1 MQIKKKEVKEKIY
14 NNAIKIFKAKG
25 YKKTTMKEIS
35 EKSKVPIGNIYIYY
49 KNKADLF
56 DSIVFEVYS
65 NLKYSHIHE
74 KLANITND
82 FEKTP
87 RKLLKCYIENVIAKP
102 TEFTILFDSSSGTKY
117 ENFVEELVDM
127 RWEKTKSII
136 PSNGDPEFVRLLL
149 KSGIT
154 SIIDICKKYKND
166 EKLLRYYLVKF
177 DYFFRSGIVGTR
189 KEK

>member
-14 NNAIKIFKAKG
+14 NSAIKIFKAKG

-49 KNKADLF
+49 KNKEDLF

-65 NLKYSHIHE
+65 NLKYNHIHE
-74 KLANITND
+74 KLAHITND

-102 TEFTILFDSSSGTKY
+102 LEFTILFDSSTGTKY

-127 RWEKTKSII
+127 RWEKTKIII
-136 PSNGDPEFVRLLL
+136 PSDGDPEFVRLLL

-154 SIIDICKKYKND
+154 SIIDICKKYNND

-177 DYFFRSGIVGTR
+177 DYFFRSGVVGTR
-189 KEK
+189 QER